1 MEMES
6 PLPKLQPLTAKPM
19 LKIVRTMATKTSGGP
34 IELCIKEKL
43 LREFNPTF
51 LEISNDSWKHASHH
65 GIKDAEN
72 TTESHFK

>member
-1 MEMES
+1 MEKGL
-6 PLPKLQPLTAKPM
+6 PLSKHQPLKAKPM
-19 LKIVRTMATKTSGGP
+19 LRIVRTMATKTSGGP

-43 LREFNPTF
+43 LKEFNPTF